1 MEDKKRPIRIS
12 ASSPDIPSDLDRS
25 VTCQQGLPIC
35 DVWDELVKAVR
46 ENQVILVSGE
56 TGSGKTTQL
65 PKICL
70 VAGRG
75 RRGMIGCC
83 QPRRIA
89 AISVAKR
96 VQQELGPP
104 LKDVVGFQIRFTH
117 RLSSK
122 TRIKF
127 MTDGILL
134 AEVQRDPFLYAYD
147 TIILDEAHERSINI
161 DLISGVLKGLLKKR
175 KDLKAIITS
184 ATMEVEK
191 FLKFFDDP
199 PLIKVPGRS
208 FPVEILHEN
217 ENWYEDFKET
227 VLEEKVLTCCQMIR
241 RTDPY
246 GDILVFLPTEKHI
259 FNSIKLLKR
268 SLKED
273 CELLPLFGRL
283 PASRQ
288 AQIFR
293 PSKKQKI
300 ILSTNI
306 AETSITVPGIRY
318 VIDSGLS
325 RISRYNVNT
334 HLKSL
339 PIEMI
344 SKASAM
350 QRAGRAGRVQKGLCI
365 RLYSQEK
372 FLLMDEFLPPEIK
385 RCNLSEVILKIL
397 NMGLGPAEDFPFMD
411 PPRPAAIKEGL
422 HTLLELGAVDK
433 KGKLTRLGRKM
444 ARLPLD
450 PRLSRIIFQAK
461 KEECVNEILPIV
473 SALSIQ
479 DIWVAHENGESQ
491 GLDRKKS
498 LMDESSDFF
507 TILKVW
513 RRLKEMK
520 EEGASRGRIRKFCQK
535 HLLSYQRI
543 MEWQDIYNQIVSIC
557 RELKIIKKRDIN
569 GRISCSDLENNPAL
583 RDLVHRSVL
592 AGFLGHAAQKKA
604 IGAGYL
610 GAKGKELF
618 IFPASSLFKKGPQWI
633 VSAEQVRTSR
643 SFARTVAPIKPEWIE
658 EFAPHLCKYHFFEPI
673 WDSKRGEATVKE
685 RVNFYGMTI
694 IPARR
699 RSLKSVDRD
708 LARKILIQ
716 EGLSTCDL
724 KFEYPFKRH
733 NRAILE
739 ELEEM
744 EQRRRSPNA
753 YLEMEVLFDFFEKA
767 LSKVEKR
774 LGRKI
779 YDEHGLRAA
788 LRRDRSLDRILRLDR
803 DILLRQAASSNME
816 RLYPGSLNVDG
827 QRLPLTYRFD
837 PGNKDD
843 GIVVQIPLVLLPF
856 LEKDRFDWLVPGFLQ
871 EKIALYL
878 KNLPKKLRK
887 RLEPLDEKAALIVE
901 CLDFGKG
908 SLKRQFLSIIREK
921 FEMEL
926 DTKDLLED
934 SLLPS
939 HLSMTFEIVDKKGNT
954 LKKGKDLLRLKKG
967 LYTLSKKEL
976 DSWTD
981 FRTVAQKIEGR
992 ITPSDLSR
1000 LPGKIEIGA
1009 WGGTTVFGFPGITI
1023 RDNSGFLA
1031 IFLSRSQAHSESQKG
1046 LGFLMESQLKKE
1058 IRHLKNM
1065 LHQAISEAFSS
1076 LIKQYPFD
1084 SKKIG
1089 KEVIQIKELAFSFQ
1103 KERHFPHWAAI
1114 PDYEEFQ
1121 EAVLQAKKGLLSGFH
1136 AWLALFEPVLF
1147 EYVELRLE
1155 EKRIKKARGKMNI
1168 MASLLESVS
1177 DMRMVVI
1184 QQCLSTRSHEQLLKS
1199 ASRYLK
1205 ALRLRLVR
1213 AENAPNKDAQKL
1225 ERFKPT
1231 WETYLKILQG
1241 MEPFATSPSNIQKAY
1256 QELQIQVFEFMVS
1269 VFAPE
1274 LSIRNR
1280 FSQKKL
1286 STLLAICQ
1294 KGL

>member
-1 MEDKKRPIRIS
+1 
-12 ASSPDIPSDLDRS
+12 
-25 VTCQQGLPIC
+25 
-35 DVWDELVKAVR
+35 
-46 ENQVILVSGE
+46 
-56 TGSGKTTQL
+56 
-65 PKICL
+65 
-70 VAGRG
+70 
-75 RRGMIGCC
+75 MIGCC
-83 QPRRIA
+83 QPRCIA
-89 AISVAKR
+89 AVSVSKR
-96 VQQELGPP
+96 VEQELGPA
-104 LKDVVGFQIRFTH
+104 LKDIVGFQIRFTH
-117 RLSSK
+117 RLSRK
-122 TRIKF
+122 THIKF

-161 DLISGVLKGLLKKR
+161 DLIAGVLKGLLKKR

-191 FLKFFDDP
+191 FQKFFDDP

-217 ENWYEDFKET
+217 ENWYEDPKET
-227 VLEEKVLTCCQMIR
+227 GLEEKVLTCCQMIR
-241 RTDPY
+241 RTDPH

-268 SLKED
+268 TFKED

-339 PIEMI
+339 PIERI

-365 RLYSQEK
+365 RLYSQEE
-372 FLLMDEFLPPEIK
+372 FLLMDDFLAPEIK

-397 NMGLGPAEDFPFMD
+397 NTGLGPAEDFPFMD

-433 KGKLTRLGRKM
+433 EGKLTSLGRKM

-450 PRLSRIIFQAK
+450 PRLSKIIFQAK
-461 KEECVNEILPIV
+461 KEGCLNEILPIV

-479 DIWVAHENGESQ
+479 DIWVAHENGDSEC
-491 GLDRKKS
+491 LDRKKE
-498 LMDESSDFF
+498 LLDESSDFF

-520 EEGASRGRIRKFCQK
+520 EEGASRGKIRKFCQK

-557 RELKIIKKRDIN
+557 TELKITKKQDIN
-569 GRISCSDLENNPAL
+569 EQFSSMDLENNPTL
-583 RDLVHRSVL
+583 RDLVHRSIL

-604 IGAGYL
+604 NGAGYL

-618 IFPASSLFKKGPQWI
+618 IFPASCLFKKGPQWI

-643 SFARTVAPIKPEWIE
+643 SFARTVAPIRPEWIE
-658 EFAPHLCKYHFFEPI
+658 ELAPHLCKYQFFEPR
-673 WDSKRGEATVKE
+673 WDGKRGEATIKE

-708 LARKILIQ
+708 LARRILIQ
-716 EGLSTCDL
+716 EGLSTCEL
-724 KFEYPFKRH
+724 KFDYPFNRH

-739 ELEEM
+739 ELEEI
-744 EQRRRSPNA
+744 EQKRRAPKAN
-753 YLEMEVLFDFFEKA
+753 LEMEVLFDFFEKA

-774 LGRKI
+774 FGKKI
-779 YDEHGLRAA
+779 CEEHGLRAA

-803 DILLRQAASSNME
+803 GLFFRHAASSNME
-816 RLYPGSLNVDG
+816 MLYPGSFHVDG

-837 PGNKDD
+837 PGNRDD

-856 LEKDRFDWLVPGFLQ
+856 LEEDRFEWLVPGFLQ
-871 EKIALYL
+871 EKVAIYL

-887 RLEPLDEKAALIVE
+887 RLEPLDEKAAIIME
-901 CLDFGKG
+901 SLDSGKG
-908 SLKRQFLSIIREK
+908 RLKRQILSIIREK
-921 FEMEL
+921 FEIEL
-926 DTKDLLED
+926 DTKELLED
-934 SLLPS
+934 SLLPR
-939 HLSMTFEIVDKKGNT
+939 HLSMNFEIVDRKGNT
-954 LKKGKDLLRLKKG
+954 IKKDKDLLRLKKD
-967 LYTLSKKEL
+967 LHPLCINEL
-976 DSWTD
+976 DSWRE
-981 FRTVAQKIEGR
+981 FRAVAQKIEGR

-1009 WGGTTVFGFPGITI
+1009 WGGTTVYGFSGITI

-1031 IFLSRSQAHSESQKG
+1031 IFLSRSQALTESQKG
-1046 LGFLMESQLKKE
+1046 LNFLMELQLKKE
-1058 IRHLKNM
+1058 IRHIKNM
-1065 LHQAISEAFSS
+1065 LHQMISKAFSP

-1089 KEVIQIKELAFSFQ
+1089 IEVAEIKELAFSFQ
-1103 KERHFPHWAAI
+1103 KERHFPHWTRI
-1114 PDYEEFQ
+1114 PDYEKFQ
-1121 EAVLQAKKGLLSGFH
+1121 TAVLETKKGLLSGFH
-1136 AWLALFEPVLF
+1136 TWLALFEPVLS
-1147 EYVELRLE
+1147 EYVKLRLE
-1155 EKRIKKARGKMNI
+1155 EERIKKGQGRVNVV
-1168 MASLLESVS
+1168 ASVLESVTE
-1177 DMRMVVI
+1177 MGRILI
-1184 QQCLSTRSHEQLLKS
+1184 QHSLSNRSHEQLLENVP
-1199 ASRYLK
+1199 RYLK
-1205 ALRLRLVR
+1205 ALRLRIVR
-1213 AENAPNKDAQKL
+1213 AENAPKKDVQKL
-1225 ERFKPT
+1225 ERFDPT
-1231 WETYLKILQG
+1231 WKAYLEILQK
-1241 MEPFATSPSNIQKAY
+1241 MESSSTLFSGLLEATR
-1256 QELQIQVFEFMVS
+1256 ELQIQVFECMVS

-1280 FSQKKL
+1280 FSPKKF
-1286 STLLAICQ
+1286 STLLATCQ